1 LNGKPANS
9 QLPASTRLS
18 DVLRIEMGLPGTKI
32 GCNAGDCGACS
43 VLLDGA
49 PICSCLT
56 AIAQVEGAAVTSIE
70 GLHADGTIAK
80 LQDSFLAH
88 GAAQCGICTPGM
100 MVAASA
106 LLAENPA
113 PNRQDVEDALGGVL
127 CRCTGY
133 SKIIDAVLAVGG
145 DAKISPRP
153 QAGQN
158 VGSPIRHLDGQPK
171 VDGSLIYGDDA
182 VPQDALLV
190 RVIRSPHHYS
200 SFKIGDKAGFL
211 ASHPGILAVLDAS
224 DIPGRNC
231 FGVIPPFA
239 DQPVFA
245 ETTALYRGDAVAAI
259 VGDADV
265 ITHFDEGDFPI
276 TWIPH
281 ETMLAPASAMADGAR
296 KMHANRD
303 GNILV
308 RGYVETGDADQA
320 LAAAAHKIEIHTTTP
335 FIEHAYIE
343 PEAGYATR
351 EGNRLV
357 IHGCTQAAQM
367 DRESL
372 AEIMGME
379 LDAIRV
385 VPSAC
390 GGGFGSKL
398 DVSFQPYVA
407 LAAWVLGRSARIC
420 YSRSESMRASTKRHP
435 S

>member
-1 LNGKPANS
+1 MTCFTLNGKPVKS

-18 DVLRIEMGLPGTKI
+18 DVLRTEMDLPGTKI

-70 GLHADGTIAK
+70 GLHADGAIAK

-113 PNRQDVEDALGGVL
+113 PNRHDVEDALGGVL

-145 DAKISPRP
+145 DTKISPRP

-200 SFKIGDKAGFL
+200 SFTIGDKAGFL

-265 ITHFDEGDFPI
+265 IRHFDEADFPI
-276 TWIPH
+276 TWTPH
-281 ETMLAPASAMADGAR
+281 ETMLSPASAMADGAP
-296 KMHANRD
+296 K
-303 GNILV
+303 
-308 RGYVETGDADQA
+308 T
-320 LAAAAHKIEIHTTTP
+320 
-335 FIEHAYIE
+335 
-343 PEAGYATR
+343 
-351 EGNRLV
+351 
-357 IHGCTQAAQM
+357 
-367 DRESL
+367 
-372 AEIMGME
+372 
-379 LDAIRV
+379 
-385 VPSAC
+385 AC
-390 GGGFGSKL
+390 KS
-398 DVSFQPYVA
+398 
-407 LAAWVLGRSARIC
+407 
-420 YSRSESMRASTKRHP
+420 
-435 S
+435 